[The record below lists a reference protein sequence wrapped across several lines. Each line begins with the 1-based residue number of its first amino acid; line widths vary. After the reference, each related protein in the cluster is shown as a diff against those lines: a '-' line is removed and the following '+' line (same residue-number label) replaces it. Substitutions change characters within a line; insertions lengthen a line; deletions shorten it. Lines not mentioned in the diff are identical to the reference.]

1 MNGSPS
7 ARRPSLPDK
16 DAAASTVR
24 RATQYGCGGTNK
36 TTAQGPAMCTARATS
51 TTSRLHVPKRRG
63 KNRTAIARRVWS
75 RVAIVH
81 TADANVS
88 LSPPMASQ
96 RRIAPVGA
104 RSIGW
109 EDGDVG
115 RAANRRAPLSIRS
128 RISPRQANLPNRPR
142 SHHYSTAVHPMDP
155 VDAGWRAP
163 SRRSRAPINSRA
175 IGHQPSSSSSD
186 SEHNNK
192 THHQNL
198 ASLPHQL
205 GAAK

>member
-1 MNGSPS
+1 VNGSPS

-16 DAAASTVR
+16 DAAASTVW

-88 LSPPMASQ
+88 LSRPMASQ

-142 SHHYSTAVHPMDP
+142 SHHYSTAVHPTGR
-155 VDAGWRAP
+155 VRGWRAP

-175 IGHQPSSSSSD
+175 RTSAEQQQQLQQDTPKH
-186 SEHNNK
+186 
-192 THHQNL
+192 L
-198 ASLPHQL
+198 ASLPHLLL